1 MFFVV
6 SKIFWAVAQPF
17 SFCLVLLVAGLMLL
31 VLRRRKLSI
40 AVLSFATLLL
50 VLLGFTTL
58 GVLMIRPLEDRFA
71 RPARLPADISA
82 IIVLGGGFDG
92 RVSGARQIEELMA
105 SGDRFV
111 EALRLAQLYP
121 KAKIVVSGGY
131 GSLTPEG
138 ETDAIIAQ
146 RFFTGL
152 GIGPDR
158 LILEGQSRNT
168 EENAEMTK
176 SLLNPQAGDT
186 LLLLTSAFHMPRSMG
201 LFRAAGLTV
210 IPWPA
215 DYRST
220 GTESFGLDLANQA
233 GNLQT
238 ATTALREWMGLFAYK
253 LTGKIEE
260 ILPSP

>member
-1 MFFVV
+1 MFFIL
-6 SKIFWAVAQPF
+6 SKIFWAVAQPL
-17 SFCLVLLVAGLMLL
+17 SFCLVLLAIGVVLL
-31 VLRRRKLSI
+31 VLRRRKFSI
-40 AVLSFATLLL
+40 AVLSFATFLL
-50 VLLGFTTL
+50 VLFGFTTL

-71 RPARLPADISA
+71 RPAQLPAEISA

-92 RVSGARQIEELMA
+92 RVSGARQIEELTA

-121 KAKIVVSGGY
+121 KAKIVISGGY
-131 GSLTPEG
+131 GTLTPEG
-138 ETDAIIAQ
+138 ETDAVVAR
-146 RFFTGL
+146 RFFSGL
-152 GIGPDR
+152 GITPDR

-176 SLLNPQAGDT
+176 NLLPKQAGAT

-201 LFRAAGLTV
+201 LFRAAGLKV

-220 GTESFGLDLANQA
+220 GTESFGFELENPA
-233 GNLQT
+233 GNLQ
-238 ATTALREWMGLFAYK
+238 AASTALREWIGLLAYR

>member
-17 SFCLVLLVAGLMLL
+17 SFCLVLLVAGLVLL
-31 VLRRRKLSI
+31 VMRRRKLSV

-50 VLLGFTTL
+50 VLFGFTTL
-58 GVLMIRPLEDRFA
+58 GVLMIRPLEDRFT

-92 RVSGARQIEELMA
+92 RVSGARQIEELTA

-121 KAKIVVSGGY
+121 KARIVVSGGY

-138 ETDAIIAQ
+138 ETDAVIAQ
-146 RFFTGL
+146 RFFSGL
-152 GIGPDR
+152 GITPDR
-158 LILEGQSRNT
+158 LMLEGQSRNT
-168 EENAEMTK
+168 EENAEMTRT
-176 SLLNPQAGDT
+176 LLNPQAGDT
-186 LLLLTSAFHMPRSMG
+186 LLLVTSAFHMPRSVG
-201 LFRAAGLTV
+201 LFRAAGLNV
-210 IPWPA
+210 IPWPT
-215 DYRST
+215 DYSST
-220 GTESFGLDLANQA
+220 GTESFSFDMASPV

-238 ATTALREWMGLFAYK
+238 ASTALREWMGLLAYR